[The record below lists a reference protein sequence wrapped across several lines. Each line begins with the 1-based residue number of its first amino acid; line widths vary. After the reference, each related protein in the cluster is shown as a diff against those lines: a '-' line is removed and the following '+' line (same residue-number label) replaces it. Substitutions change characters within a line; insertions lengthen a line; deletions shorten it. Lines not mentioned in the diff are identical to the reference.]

1 MKKLLTLFFVV
12 MISMCMVTVFSLA
25 GCKEAKEAAPAE
37 EEAVEEA
44 PVEEEAA
51 AVTTE
56 EEVIELKFWHHEAPA
71 HRVAAFQ
78 KVVDLFEEEYP
89 NIKVEQEIVMWG
101 DAWPKTIAVIEAGSG
116 PDFQFSIPD
125 LLLTSYLLD
134 SLVPVTDIVKEL
146 DKEYD
151 FIDNMVAPYYHE
163 GEYWGV
169 PIWTMVFLLTYRPS
183 LLEKY
188 VGTTEPPK
196 NWEEY
201 LEYAEKLTDPEN
213 DIYGI
218 GLGGSIDLMVSE
230 TAYTFM
236 TNTGAKF
243 FDEEGNVIFNSP
255 ETIQAMKM
263 YRDLF
268 QYTPP
273 GAESWSWGEMELNIM
288 AGKIAMAPYF
298 PSVQRRFDMELD
310 SDDYASSEH
319 PFPANG
325 QPGTITYPN
334 EVHIYKWTKDRP
346 GHLEATY
353 DFIRFIMRPDVNYI
367 LTAEAEQGGFYPV
380 TVAAQE
386 APEFWSDPIISR
398 YEEMNKT
405 AIKALEHAS
414 LYGFEYGHW
423 VNLGIGD
430 ITGANILAEVVN
442 KIVAGGMTVEDAV
455 EWGHNEMEKYSVPV
469 K

>member
-12 MISMCMVTVFSLA
+12 MISMCMVAVFSLA
-25 GCKEAKEAAPAE
+25 GIKKAEAASA
-37 EEAVEEA
+37 
-44 PVEEEAA
+44 
-51 AVTTE
+51 E
-56 EEVIELKFWHHEAPA
+56 EEVIKLTFWHHEAPA

-78 KVVDLFEEEYP
+78 KVIDLFEEEYP
-89 NIKVEQEIVMWG
+89 NIKVEQEVVMWG
-101 DAWPKTIAVIEAGSG
+101 DAWPKTIAAIEAGDG

-134 SLVPVTDIVKEL
+134 ALIPVTDIVKEL
-146 DKEYD
+146 DNKYD
-151 FIDNMVAPYYHE
+151 FIDSMVAPYFHE
-163 GEYWGV
+163 DEYWGV

-196 NWEEY
+196 NWKEY
-201 LEYAEKLTDPEN
+201 LEYAKLLTDPKN
-213 DIYGI
+213 DVYGVA
-218 GLGGSIDLMVSE
+218 LGGAINLMTTE
-230 TAYTFM
+230 QAYAFM

-243 FDEEGNVIFNSP
+243 FDEKGNVIFNSP
-255 ETIQAMKM
+255 ETIQAMEM

-268 QYTPP
+268 QYNPP
-273 GAESWSWGEMELNIM
+273 GAEAWSWGEIELNIM
-288 AGKIAMAPYF
+288 AGKIAMSTYF
-298 PSVQRRFDMELD
+298 PSVQRRFHMELD
-310 SDDYASSEH
+310 SDDYAGTEQ
-319 PFPANG
+319 PFPADG

-334 EVHIYKWTKDRP
+334 EIHIYKWTKDRP

-353 DFIRFIMRPDVNYI
+353 DFIRFIMRPEVNYI
-367 LTAEAEQGGFYPV
+367 LTAEAEQGGFYP
-380 TVAAQE
+380 TTKAAME
-386 APEFWSDPIISR
+386 APEFWGDPIISR
-398 YEEMNKT
+398 YKEMNKS
-405 AIKALEHAS
+405 AVEALDYAS
-414 LYGFEYGHW
+414 LYGFEYGRW

-455 EWGHNEMEKYSVPV
+455 EWGQNEMEKYSVPV

>member
-1 MKKLLTLFFVV
+1 MKKSIFFIMTVLIVVTL
-12 MISMCMVTVFSLA
+12 VFSISY
-25 GCKEAKEAAPAE
+25 C
-37 EEAVEEA
+37 
-44 PVEEEAA
+44 
-51 AVTTE
+51 
-56 EEVIELKFWHHEAPA
+56 EEVVELTFWHHEAPA

-78 KVVDLFEEEYP
+78 EVIDLFEAEYP
-89 NIKVEQEIVMWG
+89 NIKVTQEVVMWG
-101 DAWPKTIAVIEAGSG
+101 DAWVKSIAAIEAGSG

-134 SLVPVTDIVKEL
+134 ALIPVTDIVEEL

-151 FIDNMVAPYYHE
+151 FVDSIVETYFYKD
-163 GEYWGV
+163 EYWGV

-188 VGTTEPPK
+188 VGTSEPPK

-213 DIYGI
+213 NVYGI
-218 GLGGSIDLMVSE
+218 GIGGGINLMISE
-230 TAYTFM
+230 QSYTFM

-243 FDEEGNVIFNSP
+243 FDEEGNVIFNNP
-255 ETIQAMKM
+255 ETIQAMEM

-268 QYTPP
+268 QYNPP
-273 GAESWSWGEMELNIM
+273 GAEAWSWGEIELNIM

-310 SDDYASSEH
+310 SDDYAAAAH
-319 PFPANG
+319 PFPAG
-325 QPGTITYPN
+325 GKPGSITYPN
-334 EVHIYKWTKDRP
+334 EIHVYKWTAERP

-353 DFIRFIMRPDVNYI
+353 DFIRFIMRPDINYL
-367 LTAEAEQGGFYPV
+367 LTAVQEPGGFYPV
-380 TVAAQE
+380 TIAAQE
-386 APEFWSDPIISR
+386 APEFWADPIISR
-398 YEEMNKT
+398 YEEMNR
-405 AIKALEHAS
+405 AAMEALADAS
-414 LYGFEYGHW
+414 LYGFEYGRW

-442 KIVAGGMTVEDAV
+442 RIVTGGMTVEDAV

-469 K
+469 GNK

>member
-1 MKKLLTLFFVV
+1 MKKSIFFIMTVLIVV
-12 MISMCMVTVFSLA
+12 ILVFSISY
-25 GCKEAKEAAPAE
+25 C
-37 EEAVEEA
+37 
-44 PVEEEAA
+44 
-51 AVTTE
+51 
-56 EEVIELKFWHHEAPA
+56 EEVVELTFWHHEAPA

-78 KVVDLFEEEYP
+78 EVIDLFEKEYP
-89 NIKVEQEIVMWG
+89 NIKVEQEVVMWG
-101 DAWPKTIAVIEAGSG
+101 DAWIKTMAAIQAGDG
-116 PDFQFSIPD
+116 PDFQFGLPD
-125 LLLTSYLLD
+125 FLLSSYLLNA
-134 SLVPVTDIVKEL
+134 LIPVTDIVKEL
-146 DKEYD
+146 DNKYD
-151 FIDNMVAPYYHE
+151 FIDSMIAPYFNK

-196 NWEEY
+196 NWKEY
-201 LEYAEKLTDPEN
+201 LEYAKLLTDSEN
-213 DIYGI
+213 DVYGVA
-218 GLGGSIDLMVSE
+218 LGGAINLMTTE
-230 TAYTFM
+230 QAYAFM

-268 QYTPP
+268 QYNPP
-273 GAESWSWGEMELNIM
+273 GAEAWSWGEIELNIM
-288 AGKIAMAPYF
+288 AGKIAMSTYF
-298 PSVQRRFDMELD
+298 PSVQKRFDMELN
-310 SDDYASSEH
+310 SDDYAGAQQ
-319 PFPANG
+319 PYPADG

-334 EVHIYKWTKDRP
+334 EIHIYKWTKDKP

-353 DFIRFIMRPDVNYI
+353 DFIRFIMRPEINSI
-367 LTAEAEQGGFYPV
+367 LTTAEPGGFYP
-380 TVAAQE
+380 TTKAAME
-386 APEFWSDPIISR
+386 APEFWANPIVSR
-398 YEEMNKT
+398 YKEMNKT
-405 AIKALEHAS
+405 AVDALDYAS
-414 LYGFEYGHW
+414 LFGFEYGHW

-455 EWGHNEMEKYSVPV
+455 EWGQNEMEKYSVPV

>member
-1 MKKLLTLFFVV
+1 
-12 MISMCMVTVFSLA
+12 MVAVFSLA
-25 GCKEAKEAAPAE
+25 GIKEAEAASA
-37 EEAVEEA
+37 
-44 PVEEEAA
+44 
-51 AVTTE
+51 E
-56 EEVIELKFWHHEAPA
+56 EEVIKLIFWHHEAPA

-78 KVVDLFEEEYP
+78 KVIDLFEEEYP
-89 NIKVEQEIVMWG
+89 NIKVEQEVVMWG
-101 DAWPKTIAVIEAGSG
+101 DAWPKTIAVIEAGTG

-134 SLVPVTDIVKEL
+134 ALIPVTDIVKEL
-146 DKEYD
+146 DNEYD
-151 FIDNMVAPYYHE
+151 FIDSMVAPYFHE
-163 GEYWGV
+163 DEYWGV

-201 LEYAEKLTDPEN
+201 LEYAKLLTDPEN
-213 DIYGI
+213 DVYGV
-218 GLGGSIDLMVSE
+218 GLGGSIDLMTTE
-230 TAYTFM
+230 QAYTFM

-255 ETIQAMKM
+255 ETIQAMEM

-268 QYTPP
+268 KYTPP
-273 GAESWSWGEMELNIM
+273 GAEAWSWGEMELNIM
-288 AGKIAMAPYF
+288 ALKIAMSTYF
-298 PSVQRRFDMELD
+298 PSVQRRFHMELD
-310 SDDYASSEH
+310 SDDYASAHH
-319 PFPANG
+319 PYPADG

-334 EVHIYKWTKDRP
+334 EIHIYKWTKDRP

-353 DFIRFIMRPDVNYI
+353 DFIRFIMRPEVNYI
-367 LTAEAEQGGFYPV
+367 LTAEAEPGGFYP
-380 TVAAQE
+380 TTKAAME
-386 APEFWSDPIISR
+386 APEFWGDPIISR
-398 YEEMNKT
+398 YKEMNK
-405 AIKALEHAS
+405 AAVEALDYAS
-414 LYGFEYGHW
+414 LYGFEYGRW

-442 KIVAGGMTVEDAV
+442 RIVTGGMTVEDAV

>member
-1 MKKLLTLFFVV
+1 MKKSIFFIMTVLVIVTLAFS
-12 MISMCMVTVFSLA
+12 ISSC
-25 GCKEAKEAAPAE
+25 
-37 EEAVEEA
+37 
-44 PVEEEAA
+44 
-51 AVTTE
+51 
-56 EEVIELKFWHHEAPA
+56 EEVIELTFWHHEAPA

-78 KVVDLFEEEYP
+78 EVIDLFEAEYP
-89 NIKVEQEIVMWG
+89 NIKVTQEVVMWG
-101 DAWPKTIAVIEAGSG
+101 DAWIKTIAAIEAGSG

-134 SLVPVTDIVKEL
+134 ALVPVTDIVEEL

-151 FIDNMVAPYYHE
+151 FIDDQIAIYYHE

-169 PIWTMVFLLTYRPS
+169 PIFTMVMLLTYKPS

-213 DIYGI
+213 NVYGV
-218 GLGGSIDLMVSE
+218 GLGGGINLMVTE
-230 TAYTFM
+230 QAYIFM

-255 ETIQAMKM
+255 ETIQAMEM

-273 GAESWSWGEMELNIM
+273 GAEAWSWGEQEMNTMI
-288 AGKIAMAPYF
+288 GRTAMTSFF
-298 PSVQRRFDMELD
+298 PAVQRRFDMELD
-310 SDDYASSEH
+310 SDDYAAVAH
-319 PFPANG
+319 PYPADG
-325 QPGTITYPN
+325 QPGTLTYPN
-334 EVHIYKWTKDRP
+334 EIHIYKWTAERP

-353 DFIRFIMRPDVNYI
+353 DFIRFIMRPDVNYK
-367 LTAEAEQGGFYPV
+367 LTAGQDPGVFYPV

-386 APEFWSDPIISR
+386 APEFWADPIISR
-398 YEEMNKT
+398 YEEINRT
-405 AIKALEHAS
+405 AIEVLKDAT
-414 LYGFEYGHW
+414 LYGCEYGHW

-442 KIVAGGMTVEDAV
+442 RIVAGGMTVEDAV

-469 K
+469 GSK